1 MDINTLRPRIIEI
14 LKASDLGSVSA
25 KAVRKQLQQETTIN
39 LDEHKKPLNAL
50 IGECYDK
57 VNAEMQSKDT
67 SSSSS
72 DSSSSDD
79 DDDTSLATKAQT
91 TTTTTTTKSSSQGT
105 VKKTAPKRKAEAQ
118 STKKVTKKPR
128 KPRQQDP
135 EKREQ
140 NNFSRTWI
148 LSDDMA
154 EVTGEKTL
162 SRPQVVK
169 HLWKY
174 IKEKNLQ
181 DPEKKTHIRCDDK
194 LTRLFEGETYISG
207 FTMNKYVGKHLL
219 GPAVVNTP
227 PSTASDPVNTTTT
240 DTNGSNT
247 IPPA

>member
-1 MDINTLRPRIIEI
+1 MDIHTLRPRIIEI
-14 LKASDLGSVSA
+14 LKASDLDSVSA
-25 KAVRKQLQQETTIN
+25 KAVRKQLQKETTIN

-50 IGECYDK
+50 IAECFDK
-57 VNAEMQSKDT
+57 VSAEMQSKDT

-72 DSSSSDD
+72 SSSSSSDD
-79 DDDTSLATKAQT
+79 DDDTSLAIKSQT
-91 TTTTTTTKSSSQGT
+91 TTTTSNQST
-105 VKKTAPKRKAEAQ
+105 VKKAAPKRKAKTE

-135 EKREQ
+135 KKAEQ

-154 EVTGEKTL
+154 QVTGQKAL

-169 HLWKY
+169 HIWKY
-174 IKEKNLQ
+174 IKENNLQ

-219 GPAVVNTP
+219 GPAVVDTEP
-227 PSTASDPVNTTTT
+227 DTANTT

-247 IPPA
+247 ISPA

>member
-1 MDINTLRPRIIEI
+1 MVEI

-57 VNAEMQSKDT
+57 VNEEMQSKDT
-67 SSSSS
+67 SSSSSSDSS

-91 TTTTTTTKSSSQGT
+91 APTATTAKSSNQGT
-105 VKKTAPKRKAEAQ
+105 VKKAAPKRKAEAQ

-148 LSDDMA
+148 LSDDLA
-154 EVTGEKTL
+154 EVTGEKT
-162 SRPQVVK
+162 V
-169 HLWKY
+169 
-174 IKEKNLQ
+174 IKG
-181 DPEKKTHIRCDDK
+181 IIVGM
-194 LTRLFEGETYISG
+194 EGIHDANFIPIHSC
-207 FTMNKYVGKHLL
+207 
-219 GPAVVNTP
+219 
-227 PSTASDPVNTTTT
+227 PVLKW
-240 DTNGSNT
+240 
-247 IPPA
+247 